1 VLGGVQVLGIT
12 TNGLVF
18 TGLIGLSI
26 WAFFLV
32 FFLLLWFKILPDYFA
47 SKNERPDWLQAR
59 SEGVGRAMTGAASDE
74 GAASDVWFGC
84 AMRGAASDWL
94 QTRNEQVAGM
104 FGWGRMGGV
113 ASDRYAG

>member
-1 VLGGVQVLGIT
+1 MGQVLGIT

-47 SKNERPDWLQAR
+47 SKNEKPDWLQA
-59 SEGVGRAMTGAASDE
+59 SGA
-74 GAASDVWFGC
+74 G
-84 AMRGAASDWL
+84 
-94 QTRNEQVAGM
+94 
-104 FGWGRMGGV
+104 
-113 ASDRYAG
+113 

>member
-1 VLGGVQVLGIT
+1 MAVSGDQTGPSWQVLGIT

-47 SKNERPDWLQAR
+47 SKGEKPDWLQVDALLHLLAP
-59 SEGVGRAMTGAASDE
+59 AMKFAVDTP
-74 GAASDVWFGC
+74 
-84 AMRGAASDWL
+84 
-94 QTRNEQVAGM
+94 QITQHAGL
-104 FGWGRMGGV
+104 GHKWQCE
-113 ASDRYAG
+113 

>member
-1 VLGGVQVLGIT
+1 VLGIT

-47 SKNERPDWLQAR
+47 SKNEKPDWLQASAGR
-59 SEGVGRAMTGAASDE
+59 GGGRGDDRGV
-74 GAASDVWFGC
+74 FGNISI
-84 AMRGAASDWL
+84 MKR
-94 QTRNEQVAGM
+94 R
-104 FGWGRMGGV
+104 
-113 ASDRYAG
+113 